1 MIKAPIIPRTAVA
14 GDRSGW
20 QQALARAY
28 RTAGELLA
36 ALDLDDQVGAAV
48 REAARQFPV
57 RVPRSFAARMGRGDP
72 HDPLLRQVLPI
83 EAETLAA
90 PGYGPDPLDESA
102 AMTAPGVLHKYHG
115 RVLLTVTGA
124 CAVHCRYCFRRH
136 FPYAQANA
144 GAEDWAGALAYLGS
158 HPEVSEVILSGGDP
172 LALADSRLSALV
184 GHLSAIPHLQR
195 LRIHSRTPIVLP
207 ERVDGQ
213 LLDWLGSTRLQTVIV
228 VHANHP
234 NEIDDSVGQAMQAL
248 SGTGATLL
256 NQSVLLKG
264 VNDGA
269 DILTSLSE
277 TLFDTGVLPYYL
289 HQLDRV
295 AGGAHFE
302 VDDRR
307 ALALMGELHRRL
319 PGYLVPRLVREEP
332 GAPGKT
338 ALSSSVRTEPI

>member
-1 MIKAPIIPRTAVA
+1 MIPRTAFP
-14 GDRSGW
+14 GDRTPW
-20 QQALARAY
+20 QQALAQAY
-28 RTAGELLA
+28 RTAGELLQ
-36 ALDLDDQVGAAV
+36 ALGLEDRVSPAV
-48 REAARQFPV
+48 QQAARQFPV
-57 RVPRSFAARMGRGDP
+57 RVPRGFAARMRREDL

-90 PGYGPDPLDESA
+90 PGYGPDPLDEGA
-102 AMTAPGVLHKYHG
+102 AMAVPGVLHKYHG
-115 RVLLTVTGA
+115 RVLLTATGA

-136 FPYAQANA
+136 FPYGQANA
-144 GAEDWAGALAYLGS
+144 GAGDWSRALDYLRA

-172 LALADSRLSALV
+172 LALADSRLSVLV
-184 GHLSAIPHLQR
+184 ENLSAIPHLRR

-207 ERVDGQ
+207 ERVDGN
-213 LLDWLGSTRLQTVIV
+213 LLDWLGSTRLRTVVV

-234 NEIDDSVGQAMQAL
+234 NEIDESVRAAMADL
-248 SGTGATLL
+248 AAAGATLL

-264 VNDGA
+264 VNDAA
-269 DILTSLSE
+269 DILMTLSE
-277 TLFDTGVLPYYL
+277 VLHDAGILPYYL

-307 ALALMGELHRRL
+307 ALALMDQLHGRL
-319 PGYLVPRLVREEP
+319 PGYLVPRLVREEA

-338 ALSSSVRTEPI
+338 ALGPETRR